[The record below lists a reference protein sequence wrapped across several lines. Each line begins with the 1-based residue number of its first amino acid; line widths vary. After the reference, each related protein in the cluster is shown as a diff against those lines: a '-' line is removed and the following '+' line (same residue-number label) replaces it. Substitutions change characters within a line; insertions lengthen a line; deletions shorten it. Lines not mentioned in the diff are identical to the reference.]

1 MKPKFNLI
9 LRYNLNVCSIVN
21 ADWRNGKQGKFPG
34 QKCGICDVQT
44 STATILF
51 VQVLR
56 ISTAIIIQPLLS
68 IYSFV
73 TTAMSS

>member
-1 MKPKFNLI
+1 M
-9 LRYNLNVCSIVN
+9 
-21 ADWRNGKQGKFPG
+21 QPG
-34 QKCGICDVQT
+34 ATENKTYFQTKKCGICGVQT

-56 ISTAIIIQPLLS
+56 ISSAIMIQPFLA

-73 TTAMSS
+73 TTAISS